1 MLARDDTPRE
11 LAPRTAVI
19 RRISTKFLLA
29 VLAAVVLPFLALAIF
44 VETQMAGRLSK
55 DVVLYSL
62 KSLAAD
68 LAVRVDRDIE
78 EFNTNTALLAAD
90 PGSYLAIDEDLRDRA
105 GELEGDP
112 ASVRRL
118 MRDTQVQQFDNWVLS
133 KRDYDLLMLVSAD
146 GRYVVSNTVGRSGL
160 GLSEEVLAGLEA
172 RDCSNEVWFE
182 AARNGQPFRVDQHR
196 SDLLPPRHPD
206 SAHPE
211 NFHIAF
217 SAPVYWPE
225 DEDQPGRS
233 GQFLGALYVLVNWAR
248 IQEEVESP
256 VLKSYFQGL
265 VGPDE
270 FPSAYGWIWAS
281 DADTI
286 LAHRDPTLYG
296 ESISESPRI
305 RLPQM
310 SAAARESDWGLYPE
324 YEFAGRRKNA
334 AFKHTHGVAES
345 GFGWIVGVGID
356 NDDIFEGVRELR
368 AQLFQVTALVL
379 LVSVLWTMLVARRT
393 TAPVVELREQVLK
406 VAGGDLTAHNEVRS
420 RDELGELGREL
431 NRMTDEIRE
440 SREKLVR
447 AEKEAAWREM
457 ARQVAHDIKNPLTP
471 IQVSAEL
478 CKRAHDEQS
487 PEFERIFER
496 TIEITLRQ
504 VAHLREVA
512 GDFHALTGVRKGSL
526 ARVDVGAMLG
536 EVLELYRA
544 LAGERRIEI
553 ESELG
558 SALVLA
564 DRSALRRVLQNL
576 VSNAFEAM
584 PTGGRLV
591 ASVACEGG
599 EARIVLKDS
608 GEGLSAEAQARLFE
622 PYFTT
627 RSKGTGLGLAIAKRV
642 LEDLGGSIE
651 LGNNE
656 PGPGVVVRLRLP
668 LAEDA

>member
-1 MLARDDTPRE
+1 MLARDDTRPQG
-11 LAPRTAVI
+11 APRAAVI

-29 VLAAVVLPFLALAIF
+29 VLAAVVLPFLALALF

-78 EFNTNTALLAAD
+78 EFNSTTALLAAD
-90 PGSYLAIDEDLRDRA
+90 PGSYLAIDEAARERR
-105 GELEGDP
+105 GELDGEQ

-118 MRDTQVQQFDNWVLS
+118 MRDTQVQQFDNWVLA

-146 GRYVVSNTVGRSGL
+146 GRFVVANTVGRSGL
-160 GLSEEVLAGLEA
+160 GLSEDVLDLLRS
-172 RDCSNEVWFE
+172 RDHSQDVWFE
-182 AARNGQPFRVDQHR
+182 AARNGQAFRIDQHR
-196 SDLLPPRHPD
+196 SVLLPPRHAEP
-206 SAHPE
+206 AHPE

-217 SAPVYWPE
+217 SAPVYWPA
-225 DEDQPGRS
+225 DAAQPERS
-233 GQFLGALYVLVNWAR
+233 GQFLGALCVLVNWAR

-286 LAHRDPTLYG
+286 LAHRDPSLYG
-296 ESISESPRI
+296 QSVSTSPRI
-305 RLPQM
+305 RLPEL
-310 SAAARESDWGLYPE
+310 SRAARASDWGLYPE
-324 YEFAGRRKNA
+324 YEYAGRRKNA
-334 AFKHTHGVAES
+334 AFKHTHPVTAD

-393 TAPVVELREQVLK
+393 TAPVLELREQVLK
-406 VAGGDLTAHNEVRS
+406 VAGGDLAARNAVRG

-431 NRMTDEIRE
+431 NRMTDEIRD

-478 CKRAHDEQS
+478 CKRAHDERS
-487 PEFERIFER
+487 KEFERIFER

-512 GDFHALTGVRKGSL
+512 GDFHALTGVRKDAL
-526 ARVDVGAMLG
+526 VRVDVGAMLT

-544 LAGERRIEI
+544 LSIERGVAIEAQI
-553 ESELG
+553 QG
-558 SALVLA
+558 ALVLA
-564 DRSALRRVLQNL
+564 DASALRRVLQNL

-584 PTGGRLV
+584 PQGGMLV
-591 ASVACEGG
+591 ASVQREGG
-599 EARIVLKDS
+599 EARITLHDS
-608 GEGLSAEAQARLFE
+608 GEGLSAQAQARLFE

-627 RSKGTGLGLAIAKRV
+627 RSQGTGLGLAIARRV
-642 LEDLGGSIE
+642 VEDLGGSIE
-651 LGNNE
+651 LHNVE
-656 PGPGVVVRLRLP
+656 PGRGVLATMRLP
-668 LAEDA
+668 LAEGA

>member
-1 MLARDDTPRE
+1 MLATDDTRPQG
-11 LAPRTAVI
+11 APRAAVI
-19 RRISTKFLLA
+19 RRISTKYLLA

-78 EFNTNTALLAAD
+78 EFNSNTALLAAD
-90 PGSYLAIDEDLRDRA
+90 PGSYLAVDEAQRESR
-105 GELEGDP
+105 GELDGEP
-112 ASVRRL
+112 ESVRRL
-118 MRDTQVQQFDNWVLS
+118 MRDTQVQQFDNWVLA

-160 GLSEEVLAGLEA
+160 GLSEDVLAGLQA
-172 RDCSNEVWFE
+172 RDFSQEVWFE

-206 SAHPE
+206 VAHPE
-211 NFHIAF
+211 NYHIAF

-225 DEDQPGRS
+225 DDAQPERS
-233 GQFLGALYVLVNWAR
+233 GQFLGALYVLVNWTR

-270 FPSAYGWIWAS
+270 FSSAYGWIWAS

-286 LAHRDPTLYG
+286 LAHRDPSLYG
-296 ESISESPRI
+296 ESISTSPRI

-334 AFKHTHGVAES
+334 AFKHTHAVTAD

-393 TAPVVELREQVLK
+393 TAPVVELREQVLR
-406 VAGGDLTAHNEVRS
+406 VAGGDLEARNAVRS

-431 NRMTDEIRE
+431 NRMTDEIRD

-447 AEKEAAWREM
+447 AEKDAAWREM

-478 CKRAHDEQS
+478 CKRAHDEKS

-496 TIEITLRQ
+496 TIAITLRQ

-512 GDFHALTGVRKGSL
+512 GDFHALTGVRKSAL
-526 ARVDVGAMLG
+526 VRVDVGAMLG

-544 LAGERRIEI
+544 LALESGVEI
-553 ESELG
+553 DAQLD

-564 DRSALRRVLQNL
+564 DKAALRRVLQNL

-584 PTGGRLV
+584 PKGGRLQ
-591 ASVACEGG
+591 ASVQREEGLV
-599 EARIVLKDS
+599 RIALQDS

-627 RSKGTGLGLAIAKRV
+627 RSKGTGLGLAIARRV

-651 LGNNE
+651 LRNSESGS
-656 PGPGVVVRLRLP
+656 GVLVRP
-668 LAEDA
+668 SQ

>member
-1 MLARDDTPRE
+1 MLARDDTRPQG
-11 LAPRTAVI
+11 APRAAVI

-29 VLAAVVLPFLALAIF
+29 VLAAVVLPFLALALF

-78 EFNTNTALLAAD
+78 EFNSNTALLAAD
-90 PGSYLAIDEDLRDRA
+90 PGSYLAIDEALREGR
-105 GELEGDP
+105 GELDGEVEDM
-112 ASVRRL
+112 RRL
-118 MRDTQVQQFDNWVLS
+118 MRDTQVQQFDNWVLA
-133 KRDYDLLMLVSAD
+133 KRDYDLLMLVSSH
-146 GRYVVSNTVGRSGL
+146 GRCVVSNTVGRSGL
-160 GLSEEVLAGLEA
+160 GLSEELLADLQA
-172 RDCSNEVWFE
+172 RDCSQEIWFE

-196 SDLLPPRHPD
+196 SELLPPRYPGV
-206 SAHPE
+206 AHPE

-217 SAPVYWPE
+217 SAPVYWPA
-225 DEDQPGRS
+225 DDAQPERS
-233 GQFLGALYVLVNWAR
+233 GQFLGALFVLVNWAR
-248 IQEEVESP
+248 IQDEVESP
-256 VLKSYFQGL
+256 VLKNYFQGL

-270 FPSAYGWIWAS
+270 FPSAYGWIWAA

-286 LAHRDPTLYG
+286 LAHRDPSLYG
-296 ESISESPRI
+296 ESVSTSPRI

-334 AFKHTHGVAES
+334 AFKHTHAVTEE

-393 TAPVVELREQVLK
+393 TAPVLELREQVLK
-406 VAGGDLTAHNEVRS
+406 VAGGDLAAHNAVRG

-431 NRMTDEIRE
+431 NRMTDEIRD

-478 CKRAHDEQS
+478 CKRAHDEKS

-512 GDFHALTGVRKGSL
+512 GDFHALTGVRKGAL
-526 ARVDVGAMLG
+526 VRVDVGAMLA

-544 LAGERRIEI
+544 LALERGVEI
-553 ESELG
+553 EAQLQG
-558 SALVLA
+558 APVLA
-564 DRSALRRVLQNL
+564 DTAALRRVLQNL

-584 PTGGRLV
+584 PAAGRLEV
-591 ASVACEGG
+591 RVACEAG
-599 EARIVLKDS
+599 AACILLKDS
-608 GEGLSAEAQARLFE
+608 GEGLSAEAQTRLFE

-627 RSKGTGLGLAIAKRV
+627 RSKGTGLGLATARRV

-651 LGNNE
+651 LRNSE
-656 PGPGVVVRLRLP
+656 PGPGVVVQLRLP
-668 LAEDA
+668 LVESV

>member
-1 MLARDDTPRE
+1 MLEPDDTRPQG
-11 LAPRTAVI
+11 APRAAVI
-19 RRISTKFLLA
+19 RRISTKYLLA

-78 EFNTNTALLAAD
+78 EFNSNTALLAAD
-90 PGSYLAIDEDLRDRA
+90 PGSYLAVDEAQRESR
-105 GELEGDP
+105 GELDGEP
-112 ASVRRL
+112 ESVRRL
-118 MRDTQVQQFDNWVLS
+118 MRDTQVQQFDNWVLA

-160 GLSEEVLAGLEA
+160 GLSEDVLAGLQA
-172 RDCSNEVWFE
+172 RDFSQEVWFE

-206 SAHPE
+206 VAHPE
-211 NFHIAF
+211 NYHIAF

-225 DEDQPGRS
+225 DDAQPERS
-233 GQFLGALYVLVNWAR
+233 GQFLGALYVLVNWTR

-270 FPSAYGWIWAS
+270 FSSAYGWIWAS

-286 LAHRDPTLYG
+286 LAHRDPSLYG
-296 ESISESPRI
+296 ESISTSPRI

-334 AFKHTHGVAES
+334 AFKHTHAVTAD

-393 TAPVVELREQVLK
+393 TAPVVELREQVLR
-406 VAGGDLTAHNEVRS
+406 VAGGDLEARNAVRS

-431 NRMTDEIRE
+431 NRMTDEIRD

-447 AEKEAAWREM
+447 AEKDAAWREM

-478 CKRAHDEQS
+478 CKRAHDEKS

-496 TIEITLRQ
+496 TIAITLRQ

-512 GDFHALTGVRKGSL
+512 GDFHALTGVRKSAL
-526 ARVDVGAMLG
+526 VRVDVGAMLG

-544 LAGERRIEI
+544 LALESGVEI
-553 ESELG
+553 DAQLD

-564 DRSALRRVLQNL
+564 DKAALRRVLQNL

-584 PTGGRLV
+584 PKGGRLQ
-591 ASVACEGG
+591 ASVQREEGLV
-599 EARIVLKDS
+599 RIALQDS

-627 RSKGTGLGLAIAKRV
+627 RSKGTGLGLAIARRV

-651 LGNNE
+651 LRNSESGS
-656 PGPGVVVRLRLP
+656 GVLVRLRLP

>member
-1 MLARDDTPRE
+1 MLAPDDTRPQG
-11 LAPRTAVI
+11 APRAAVI
-19 RRISTKFLLA
+19 RRISTKYLLA

-78 EFNTNTALLAAD
+78 EFNSNTALLAAD
-90 PGSYLAIDEDLRDRA
+90 PGSYLAVDEAQRESR
-105 GELEGDP
+105 GELDGEP
-112 ASVRRL
+112 ESVRRL
-118 MRDTQVQQFDNWVLS
+118 MRDTQVQQFDNWVLA

-160 GLSEEVLAGLEA
+160 GLSEDVLAGLQA
-172 RDCSNEVWFE
+172 RDFSQEVWFE

-206 SAHPE
+206 VAHPE
-211 NFHIAF
+211 NYHIAF

-225 DEDQPGRS
+225 DDAQPERS
-233 GQFLGALYVLVNWAR
+233 GQFLGALYVLVNWTR

-270 FPSAYGWIWAS
+270 FSSAYGWIWAS

-286 LAHRDPTLYG
+286 LAHRDPSLYG
-296 ESISESPRI
+296 ESISTSPRI

-334 AFKHTHGVAES
+334 AFKHTHAVTAD

-393 TAPVVELREQVLK
+393 TAPVVELREQVLR
-406 VAGGDLTAHNEVRS
+406 VAGGDLEARNAVRS

-431 NRMTDEIRE
+431 NRMTDEIRD

-447 AEKEAAWREM
+447 AEKDAAWREM

-478 CKRAHDEQS
+478 CKRAHDEKS

-496 TIEITLRQ
+496 TIAITLRQ

-512 GDFHALTGVRKGSL
+512 GDFHALTGVRKSAL
-526 ARVDVGAMLG
+526 VRVDVGAMLG

-544 LAGERRIEI
+544 LALESGVEI
-553 ESELG
+553 DAQLD

-564 DRSALRRVLQNL
+564 DKAALRRVLQNL

-584 PTGGRLV
+584 PKGGRLQ
-591 ASVACEGG
+591 ASVQREGG
-599 EARIVLKDS
+599 LVRIALQDS

-627 RSKGTGLGLAIAKRV
+627 RSKGTGLGLAIARRV

-651 LGNNE
+651 LRNSESGS
-656 PGPGVVVRLRLP
+656 GVLVRLRLP

>member
-1 MLARDDTPRE
+1 MIRPNGGVSLR
-11 LAPRTAVI
+11 AVL

-29 VLAAVVLPFLALAIF
+29 VLAAVVLPFVGLAVF

-78 EFNTNTALLAAD
+78 EFNSNTALLAAD
-90 PGSYLAIDEDLRDRA
+90 PGSYLALDEAQRELA
-105 GELEGDP
+105 GLLEGEP
-112 ASVRRL
+112 TSARRL
-118 MRDTQVQQFDNWVLS
+118 MRDTQVQQFHNWVLS
-133 KRDYDLLMLVSAD
+133 KRDYDLLLLVSD
-146 GRYVVSNTVGRSGL
+146 EGRFVASNTVGRSGL
-160 GLSEEVLAGLEA
+160 GLSEEVLAALQEH
-172 RDCSNEVWFE
+172 DYSSEVWFE
-182 AARNGQPFRVDQHR
+182 AARNGQSFRVDQHR
-196 SDLLPPRHPD
+196 STLLPPRHAD
-206 SAHPE
+206 AVHPE
-211 NFHIAF
+211 NFHIGF
-217 SAPVYWPE
+217 SAPIYWPI
-225 DEDQPGRS
+225 DETVPERS
-233 GQFLGALYVLVNWAR
+233 GQFLGALYVLVNWSR
-248 IQEEVESP
+248 IQDEVESP

-270 FPSAYGWIWAS
+270 FPSAYGWIWAA

-286 LAHRDPTLYG
+286 LAHRDPSLYG
-296 ESISESPRI
+296 ESVSTSPRI
-305 RLPQM
+305 SLPQM
-310 SAAARESDWGLYPE
+310 SVAARGSDWGLYPE

-334 AFKHTHGVAES
+334 AFKHTHGVGEG

-368 AQLFQVTALVL
+368 AQLFQVTAVVL

-393 TAPVVELREQVLK
+393 TAPIVELREQVLQ
-406 VAGGDLTAHNEVRS
+406 VAGGDLDARNSVRS

-431 NRMTDEIRE
+431 NRMTDEIRD

-447 AEKEAAWREM
+447 AERDAAWREM

-478 CKRAHDEQS
+478 CKRAHDERS

-512 GDFHALTGVRKGSL
+512 GDFHALTGVRKSAL
-526 ARVDVGAMLG
+526 MRVDSGVMLA
-536 EVLELYRA
+536 EVIELHRA
-544 LAGERRIEI
+544 LAAERGIE
-553 ESELG
+553 LDVQLDR
-558 SALVLA
+558 APVTA
-564 DRSALRRVLQNL
+564 DPVALRRVLQNL
-576 VSNAFEAM
+576 VTNAFEAM
-584 PTGGRLV
+584 PRGGRL
-591 ASVACEGG
+591 A
-599 EARIVLKDS
+599 ARSRVDGDTVRLELRDS
-608 GEGLSAEAQARLFE
+608 GEGLSAEAQAKLFE

-642 LEDLGGSIE
+642 IEDLGGEIS
-651 LGNNE
+651 LANAQ
-656 PGPGVVVRLRLP
+656 PGPGVVVRVSLP
-668 LAEDA
+668 CRSEA

>member
-1 MLARDDTPRE
+1 MLATDDTRPQG
-11 LAPRTAVI
+11 APRAAVI
-19 RRISTKFLLA
+19 RRISTKYLLA

-78 EFNTNTALLAAD
+78 EFNSNTALLAAD
-90 PGSYLAIDEDLRDRA
+90 PGSYLAVDEAQRESR
-105 GELEGDP
+105 GELDGEP
-112 ASVRRL
+112 ESVRRL
-118 MRDTQVQQFDNWVLS
+118 MRDTQVQQFDNWVLA

-160 GLSEEVLAGLEA
+160 GLSEDVLAGLQA
-172 RDCSNEVWFE
+172 RDFSQEVWFE

-206 SAHPE
+206 VAHPE
-211 NFHIAF
+211 NYHIAF

-225 DEDQPGRS
+225 DDAQPERS
-233 GQFLGALYVLVNWAR
+233 GQFLGALYVLVNWTR

-270 FPSAYGWIWAS
+270 FSSAYGWIWAS

-286 LAHRDPTLYG
+286 LAHRDPSLYG
-296 ESISESPRI
+296 ESISTSPRI

-334 AFKHTHGVAES
+334 AFKHTHAVTAD

-393 TAPVVELREQVLK
+393 TAPVVELREQVLR
-406 VAGGDLTAHNEVRS
+406 VAGGDLEARNAVRS

-431 NRMTDEIRE
+431 NRMTDEIRD

-447 AEKEAAWREM
+447 AEKDAAWREM

-478 CKRAHDEQS
+478 CKRAHDEKS

-496 TIEITLRQ
+496 TIAITLRQ

-512 GDFHALTGVRKGSL
+512 GDFHALTGVRKSAL
-526 ARVDVGAMLG
+526 VRVDVGAMLG

-544 LAGERRIEI
+544 LALESGVEI
-553 ESELG
+553 DAQLD

-564 DRSALRRVLQNL
+564 DKAALRRVLQNL

-584 PTGGRLV
+584 PKGGRLQ
-591 ASVACEGG
+591 ASVQREEGLV
-599 EARIVLKDS
+599 RIALQDS

-627 RSKGTGLGLAIAKRV
+627 RSKGTGLGLAIARRV

-651 LGNNE
+651 LRNSESGS
-656 PGPGVVVRLRLP
+656 GVLVRLRLP